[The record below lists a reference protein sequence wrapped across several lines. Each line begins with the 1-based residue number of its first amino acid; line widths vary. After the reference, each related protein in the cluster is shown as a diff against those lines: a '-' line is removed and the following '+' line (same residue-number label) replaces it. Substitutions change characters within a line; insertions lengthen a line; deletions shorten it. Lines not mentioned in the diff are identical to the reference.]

1 MHLAFIVQT
10 KISRNLSF
18 TRIYY
23 EFLLCTRHSMEIQ
36 PTNKTSLGL
45 GLENGVKACKRH
57 LKRIVGES
65 SLTFEEMRTVLC

>member
-1 MHLAFIVQT
+1 
-10 KISRNLSF
+10 
-18 TRIYY
+18 
-23 EFLLCTRHSMEIQ
+23 MEIQ